1 MSKMQVFVKAIDNTV
16 FVIRSHPSDSVSQ
29 FKANVKKQ
37 TGIPINV

>member
-1 MSKMQVFVKAIDNTV
+1 MQVFVKAIDNTI

-29 FKANVKKQ
+29 FKANIEEQ